1 MNPMNRLA
9 PLFLACMTVVLL
21 GHGLLTHAEI
31 YKWRDEKGV
40 MNYSDVPPPVT
51 QSGQQK
57 IRGHGTATAPSTL
70 PSDVPLSRADAYPSK
85 EMAAADKKTAPAAAP
100 ANTTPEA
107 EALKLMQARE
117 KAQNCAAARSN
128 YRNYA
133 VGGRMQNVDE
143 NGQKTYMTDEQIKD
157 GLARAQQEIDEY
169 CPVE

>member
-1 MNPMNRLA
+1 MQRFSLICLSAISCSLWLLA
-9 PLFLACMTVVLL
+9 TPVN
-21 GHGLLTHAEI
+21 AEI

-40 MNYSDVPPPVT
+40 MNYSDVPPPAKT
-51 QSGQQK
+51 PAQQTLRS
-57 IRGHGTATAPSTL
+57 RGATSTL
-70 PSDVPLSRADAYPSK
+70 PNDVPLTRADAYPSK
-85 EMAAADKKTAPAAAP
+85 EITAAEKKNTAPP
-100 ANTTPEA
+100 ANANASPEA

-117 KAQNCAAARSN
+117 KAQNCAAARTN

-143 NGQKTYMTDEQIKD
+143 NGQKTYMSDEQIRE